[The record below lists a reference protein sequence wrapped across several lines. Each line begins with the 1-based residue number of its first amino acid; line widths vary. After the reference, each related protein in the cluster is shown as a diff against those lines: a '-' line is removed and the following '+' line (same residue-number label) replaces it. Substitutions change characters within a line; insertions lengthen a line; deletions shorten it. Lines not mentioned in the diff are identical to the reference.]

1 MVRVAASATP
11 AVDTVFG
18 EWSSTPRLHLTMKT
32 SKRRVE
38 DETENTWEFYEW
50 GVWKATSPSI
60 NRFLE
65 EQYLLGVPG
74 AGTGGAVADLKADGT
89 EKYEWNFH
97 SMLQRRKHLIEGQW
111 REVKSRSIRR
121 IRVLI
126 APEDPRA

>member
-1 MVRVAASATP
+1 
-11 AVDTVFG
+11 
-18 EWSSTPRLHLTMKT
+18 MKT
-32 SKRRVE
+32 SKRRVSFE

-50 GVWKATSPSI
+50 GGWKATTPSI

-65 EQYLLGVPG
+65 EQFLLGVPC
-74 AGTGGAVADLKADGT
+74 AVADLKADGT

-111 REVKSRSIRR
+111 RVVKSRSIRR
-121 IRVLI
+121 IRVLR